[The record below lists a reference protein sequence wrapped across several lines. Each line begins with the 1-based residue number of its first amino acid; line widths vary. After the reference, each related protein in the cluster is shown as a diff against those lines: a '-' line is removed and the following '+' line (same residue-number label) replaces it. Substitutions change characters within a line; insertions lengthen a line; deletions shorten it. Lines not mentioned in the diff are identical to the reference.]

1 MTLYQLV
8 SKWRLWFVSKWH
20 TILNNKLNI
29 STLMNFT
36 PGHLLPG
43 PLLLHRRSESRL
55 GPLLPHHAAQ
65 QPLLGGE
72 PVRDGR
78 VRPCHQVLWL
88 CLFVFGE
95 YGADCGCARL
105 YGCVCAGAAGGVE
118 GREYAA
124 ANCQVFD
131 WQECQLSEGRPTVG
145 AWVVGLVL
153 FFVWV
158 RRGFH
163 FGKGFGK
170 KFQNLFS
177 SPVRSRKKN
186 SEKIR
191 E

>member
-1 MTLYQLV
+1 
-8 SKWRLWFVSKWH
+8 
-20 TILNNKLNI
+20 
-29 STLMNFT
+29 MNLT

-78 VRPCHQVLWL
+78 VRPCHQVLRL

-131 WQECQLSEGRPTVG
+131 WQECQLSEGRPIMG
-145 AWVVGLVL
+145 A
-153 FFVWV
+153 
-158 RRGFH
+158 
-163 FGKGFGK
+163 
-170 KFQNLFS
+170 
-177 SPVRSRKKN
+177 
-186 SEKIR
+186 
-191 E
+191 